1 MPRNGVVAISASD
14 ADGDRAAGG
23 CVVGGGQGERGS
35 VHLGVVGLAI
45 ARSLNWSGIPQG
57 DWPWIAAGS
66 RLDWRC
72 GMTNSAKE
80 LDRFMEYRNLGRTG
94 LKVSEV
100 CLGAMHFGGPTDE
113 QTSVRILD
121 EFAEAGGT
129 FVDTADVYNAGE
141 SEAVLGR
148 WLKGRDRDA
157 FVIATK
163 VYGAMGDGPND
174 DGLSRKH
181 ILAAVEASL
190 RRLGT
195 DYIDLYYTHVWDTAT
210 PIEETLATLDTL
222 VTSGKVR
229 YLGAS
234 NVTGWQLQKAVDLV
248 GPNRYVALQPLYN
261 LLDREAEWELLAIC
275 RNEGLGVMPWSP
287 LRAGWLAGRFH
298 RGMEAPPADSRV
310 AAAAER
316 GLLEAWD
323 YYNNERTWSVLD
335 ALHDIAAETGRSV
348 SQVAL
353 RWLIQTEPV
362 TAPIIG
368 PRTLEH
374 YVDNIGAVGWTL
386 TDDQFTRLTTVSEKP
401 PVYPYDL
408 LRNFVR

>member
-1 MPRNGVVAISASD
+1 
-14 ADGDRAAGG
+14 
-23 CVVGGGQGERGS
+23 
-35 VHLGVVGLAI
+35 
-45 ARSLNWSGIPQG
+45 
-57 DWPWIAAGS
+57 
-66 RLDWRC
+66 
-72 GMTNSAKE
+72 
-80 LDRFMEYRNLGRTG
+80 MEYRNLGRTG

-100 CLGAMHFGGPTDE
+100 CLGAMHFGGPADE
-113 QTSVRILD
+113 QTSLRILD
-121 EFAEAGGT
+121 EFADAGGT

-148 WLKGRDRDA
+148 WLKSRDRDA

-163 VYGAMGDGPND
+163 VFGAMGEGPND

-181 ILAAVEASL
+181 ILSAVEASL

-195 DYIDLYYTHVWDTAT
+195 DFIDLYYTHVWDTAT

-234 NVTGWQLQKAVDLV
+234 NVTGWQLQKAVDVAKYNGLT
-248 GPNRYVALQPLYN
+248 GYTALQPLYN

-298 RGMEAPPADSRV
+298 RGMEAPPEGTRIAD
-310 AAAAER
+310 AADR

-323 YYNNERTWSVLD
+323 YYNNERTWNVLD
-335 ALHDIAAETGRSV
+335 ALHDIAADTGHSV
-348 SQVAL
+348 AQVAL

-374 YVDNIGAVGWTL
+374 YTDNVGAAGWSL
-386 TDDQFTRLTTVSEKP
+386 TDEQLTRLTTVSEKP
-401 PVYPYDL
+401 TVYPYDIQSGFT
-408 LRNFVR
+408 R